1 MKKLAFIFDTVML
14 HDEKENYYAINLNY
28 SLWNDRY
35 LPVFENMIVS
45 TRAKNMPYEEI
56 IKKKGYVLS
65 NGKNVTMKPISEY
78 NKITDIFF
86 KRNKII
92 KQLEGTIDQ
101 ADCVIVRLPSPLGNL
116 ACDICRKKNKKYAIE
131 MVACA
136 WDGYR
141 HHGHWAGKIVAPYM
155 FLQTKKQC
163 KKANRVLYVTSQFLQ
178 KRYPTKGIS
187 TNASNVMINESSND
201 VLVNRINK
209 IKTKNGDYVLG
220 LVGPLELE
228 SKGHIVAL
236 KAIKILKEKYPNI
249 KIEFLGAGDG
259 NKLKKQVNKLG
270 LNTNVV
276 FKGTLPGGDA
286 VLNWMDTIDIL
297 VIPSFQE
304 GLPRVLIE
312 AMSRAC
318 PAVGART
325 GGIPELINSEVIHK
339 AGNYKKLATDIE
351 KIIENMDFSI
361 KLAEENFKNSKQYAK
376 ENLDSRR
383 MKFWID
389 FRDNER

>member
-14 HDEKENYYAINLNY
+14 HDERGNYYAINLNY
-28 SLWNDRY
+28 SLWKDRY

-45 TRAKNMPYEEI
+45 TRVKNMPYEEI

-65 NGKNVTMKPISEY
+65 NGKNVKIKPISEY

-86 KRNKII
+86 KRNTIVR
-92 KQLEGTIDQ
+92 QLEGTIDQ

-116 ACDICRKKNKKYAIE
+116 ACDICRKKKKKYAIE

-141 HHGHWAGKIVAPYM
+141 YHGHWAGRIVAPYM

-163 KKANRVLYVTSQFLQ
+163 KKASRVLYVTNKFLQ

-187 TNASNVMINESSND
+187 TNASNVMINEPSND
-201 VLVNRINK
+201 VLTNRVNK
-209 IKTKNGDYVLG
+209 IKNKNGDVILG
-220 LVGPLELE
+220 LVGPLELK

-236 KAIKILKEKYPNI
+236 KAIKLLKEKYPNVR
-249 KIEFLGAGDG
+249 IEFLGAGDG
-259 NKLKKQVNKLG
+259 NKLKKQVSNLD
-270 LNTNVV
+270 LDNNVI
-276 FKGTLPGGDA
+276 FKGTLPGGSA

-297 VIPSFQE
+297 VIPSYQE

-318 PAVGART
+318 PAVGAKT

-339 AGNYKKLATDIE
+339 PGDYKKLANDIK
-351 KIIENMDFSI
+351 KIIENRDFSI
-361 KLAEENFKNSKQYAK
+361 KLAKENFKNSKQYAK

-383 MKFWID
+383 MRFWMD